1 MQRLKGVGFFAT
13 LRDRP
18 AGIDPRIGV
27 RHEPTVTAGYADPST
42 YPIASPWSSSD
53 LQRLVFEDI
62 FGTDI
67 PPNTRATAMRLPA
80 VARARNLLCSTIGR
94 LPLVQ
99 LDRRQHVPAVDADDA
114 EWEAFYA
121 AQPSWTQRAD
131 DGTSPELRI
140 ALTVDDLIFYG
151 WSCWW
156 RRNGSDGFPIAV
168 GRIPQDE
175 WEIDQD
181 TMSVLVNGVPAGH
194 DANGYPTVILIPG
207 LHEGVL
213 SYGRDVIEDTRVLYR
228 NVRARLIN
236 PVPQL
241 ELHQTGGE
249 PLTETEIDALISR
262 WAAARQGKNG
272 GVGFTNEF
280 VELHERGVGGDSQLM
295 IDARNAASLDLA
307 RMVGVAASRIDS
319 TADKASLNY
328 ETTTGRNQEFVD
340 FDLALYM
347 TPITA
352 RLSLDDVSPRGKRVR
367 FDLTDFV
374 ESAPSVTGPDTVQ
387 D

>member
-1 MQRLKGVGFFAT
+1 MQRLKCVGLLDTFRRSGFASAA
-13 LRDRP
+13 REYD
-18 AGIDPRIGV
+18 AI
-27 RHEPTVTAGYADPST
+27 TAGYSDPST
-42 YPIASPWSSSD
+42 YPISSPWSSSD
-53 LQRLVFEDI
+53 LQRIVFEDV
-62 FGTDI
+62 FGSDI
-67 PPNTRATAMRLPA
+67 PENTRSNAMRLPA
-80 VARARNLLCSTIGR
+80 VSRPRNLLCSTISR

-99 LDRRQHVPAVDADDA
+99 LGRRQQIPAADADDA
-114 EWEAFYA
+114 AWDAFYN
-121 AQPSWTQRAD
+121 AQPAWTNSAE
-131 DGTSPELRI
+131 DGSSPELRI
-140 ALTVDDLIFYG
+140 ALTVDDLIFSG

-156 RRNGSDGFPIAV
+156 RRNGSDSFPLAV
-168 GRIPQDE
+168 GRIPQED
-175 WEIDQD
+175 WQFDPD
-181 TMSVLVNGVPAGH
+181 TNQILVHGVPAKP
-194 DANGYPTVILIPG
+194 DANGHPTVILIPG
-207 LHEGVL
+207 LHEGIL
-213 SYGRDVIEDTRVLYR
+213 TYGRDVIDDTRVLYK

-249 PLTETEIDALISR
+249 QLTDEEIDALIVR

-272 GVGFTNEF
+272 GVGYTSEYI
-280 VELHERGVGGDSQLM
+280 ELKEHGAGDAMLM

-307 RMVGVAASRIDS
+307 RIVGVAASRIDS

-374 ESAPSVTGPDTVQ
+374 EAAPSVTGPNTVQ